1 MATFIKLEDPRRPVA
16 NPHGFALWELGFRPF
31 YLLASTFAA
40 LSIALWALQ
49 FSAIL
54 GHSYLNGPIW
64 HAHEMLFGFA
74 LAVVVGFLLTA
85 GRNWSGQPTPTGRP
99 LMALAALWILGRILV
114 LTPFGWA
121 AALTNVAFP
130 LAAAFAL
137 GRSLVKG
144 GSRRNYFFIGLL
156 VAMSIAEA
164 AIHLSQ
170 LGVAPAM
177 GWIGVQAGLDVLLFI
192 ISVMT
197 GRVMPMFTNNGV
209 PGAKAVSRPWVN
221 ALASGAILLLLA
233 ADLVQAN
240 AVWIVAVSVFG
251 AAAQLLRCML
261 WKPWKTWHH
270 PIVWVLH
277 VACLWIPIH
286 LALRAAAEVGW
297 VPASLATH
305 ALTVGAAGGLIVGM
319 MTRTARG
326 HTARPLRADRW
337 DVAIYAFVL
346 VAAPVRVLLPW
357 FAPSMTLHAVLC
369 AALFWSMGF
378 GLYAVR
384 YWPVLTRPRL
394 DGRPG

>member
-1 MATFIKLEDPRRPVA
+1 MATLIKLEEPRRLPA
-16 NPHGFALWELGFRPF
+16 NPRGLALWALGFRPF
-31 YLLASTFAA
+31 YLLASAFAA

-49 FSAIL
+49 VSGML
-54 GHSYLNGPIW
+54 GHGYLGGPIW

-85 GRNWSGQPTPTGRP
+85 GRNWSGQPTPTGLP
-99 LMALAALWILGRILV
+99 LMALAGLWVLGRVLV

-121 AALTNVAFP
+121 AALTNAAFP

-144 GSRRNYFFIGLL
+144 GSRRNYFFIALL
-156 VAMSIAEA
+156 VAMSVAEM

-170 LGVAPAM
+170 LGVAPAI

-197 GRVMPMFTNNGV
+197 GRVVPMFTNNGV
-209 PGAKAVSRPWVN
+209 VGAGAVSRPWLN
-221 ALASGAILLLLA
+221 AAASGAILLLLA
-233 ADLVQAN
+233 ADLVQADA
-240 AVWIVAVSVFG
+240 AVIVVLAASG
-251 AAAQLLRCML
+251 AAAQGLRCLL
-261 WKPWKTWHH
+261 WKPWKTWRH

-277 VACLWIPIH
+277 VACLWIPVH
-286 LALRAAAEVGW
+286 LALRAAVPGGW

-305 ALTVGAAGGLIVGM
+305 ALTVGAAGGLIVAM

-326 HTARPLRADRW
+326 HTARPLKADRW
-337 DVAIYAFVL
+337 DVAIYALVL
-346 VAAPVRVLLPW
+346 LSAPVRVLLPW
-357 FAPSMTLHAVLC
+357 LAPSTTRHAVLC
-369 AALFWSMGF
+369 AAVLWSAGF

>member
-1 MATFIKLEDPRRPVA
+1 MATFIKLEEPRRHVA
-16 NPHGFALWELGFRPF
+16 NPRGFALWELGFRPF
-31 YLLASTFAA
+31 YLLASIFAA

-49 FSAIL
+49 FAGVL
-54 GHSYLNGPIW
+54 GHGYLSGPIW

-85 GRNWSGQPTPTGRP
+85 GRNWSGQPTPTGLP
-99 LMALAALWILGRILV
+99 LMALAALWIAGRILV

-121 AALTNVAFP
+121 AALTNAAFP
-130 LAAAFAL
+130 LVAALAL
-137 GRSLVKG
+137 GRSLIKG
-144 GSRRNYFFIGLL
+144 ASRRNYFFIGLL
-156 VAMSIAEA
+156 VAMSAAEM

-170 LGVAPAM
+170 LGIAPAI

-209 PGAKAVSRPWVN
+209 PGANAVSRYWVDR
-221 ALASGAILLLLA
+221 AASGAILLLLA
-233 ADLVQAN
+233 ADLGEPN
-240 AVWIVAVSVFG
+240 TPWIIAPALLG
-251 AAAQLLRCML
+251 AAAQLLRCLL
-261 WKPWKTWHH
+261 WKPWKTWRH

-277 VACLWIPIH
+277 IACLWIPLH
-286 LALRAAAEVGW
+286 LALRAGAQVGW

-305 ALTVGAAGGLIVGM
+305 ALTVGAAGGLIIAM

-326 HTARPLRADRW
+326 HTARPLQADRW
-337 DVAIYAFVL
+337 DVAIYALVL
-346 VAAPVRVLLPW
+346 ASAPARVLLPW
-357 FAPSMTLHAVLC
+357 FAPSLTLHAVLC
-369 AALFWSMGF
+369 AALLWSAGF

>member
-1 MATFIKLEDPRRPVA
+1 MATLVKIEV
-16 NPHGFALWELGFRPF
+16 PHVLVLKPQRFALWDLGFRPF

-49 FSAIL
+49 FSGIL
-54 GHSYLNGPIW
+54 GHGYLSGPIW

-85 GRNWSGQPTPTGRP
+85 GRNWSGQPTPTGLP
-99 LMALAALWILGRILV
+99 LMALAALWVLGRILV

-121 AALTNVAFP
+121 AALTNAAFP

-137 GRSLVKG
+137 GRALVKG
-144 GSRRNYFFIGLL
+144 GSRRNYFFIALL
-156 VAMSIAEA
+156 VAMSIAEM

-170 LGVAPAM
+170 LGAAPAM

-209 PGAKAVSRPWVN
+209 AGAKAVSRPWLN
-221 ALASGAILLLLA
+221 ATASGAILLLLA
-233 ADLVQAN
+233 ADLAQAN
-240 AVWIVAVSVFG
+240 AAVIVAVAALG
-251 AAAQLLRCML
+251 AAAQLLRCLL
-261 WKPWKTWHH
+261 WKPWKTWRH

-277 VACLWIPIH
+277 VACLWIPFH
-286 LALRAAAEVGW
+286 LALRAGAQWGW

-305 ALTVGAAGGLIVGM
+305 ALTVGAAGGLIVAM

-326 HTARPLRADRW
+326 HTARPLKADRW
-337 DVAIYAFVL
+337 DVAIYALVL
-346 VAAPVRVLLPW
+346 ISAPVRVLLPW
-357 FAPSMTLHAVLC
+357 AAPSMTLHAVLC
-369 AALFWSMGF
+369 AALLWSAGF